1 MLITKV
7 FSVIVSGKKYLDTIS
22 KVMAFANTL
31 DQRLIAT
38 HEALRVSKP
47 SGYQYELPFYRENSG
62 ELFDIC
68 FDAVMPD
75 DIDFKATYPTIKDQ
89 TYAGF
94 DLRRRGY
101 ETIRF
106 SFWTVDMVTVH
117 FEPTRVHL
125 REMLRTAQKERQLKA
140 NEGPN
145 YYQII
150 ETIERFATPA
160 WSPVVEIGV
169 AGDLTD
175 SRFSGDPWLPDD
187 VNWPVDLGG
196 EPMLFIAQ
204 LNVAQLPLEMQSIVG
219 TSGLI
224 SVFSS
229 RLLSGVDEAATSS
242 SPDAALFRFTLEE
255 TGSVRTNAVVE
266 EFRTG
271 PSRILR
277 WRCATDHPSR
287 HDLES
292 SLLDLPTDVQE
303 AVKHLGDNA
312 IGSFTPRDFGEG
324 DRSPASAREGI
335 EYLWGKGSYDKATA
349 ERSMRLSLLAG
360 NKLGGWPCWVEKSQW
375 KLNSGQPMLPLFQ
388 FCATDGLAL
397 QCAALTC
404 QLFVDP
410 GDTNIMKITSWR
422 SC

>member
-1 MLITKV
+1 M
-7 FSVIVSGKKYLDTIS
+7 IVCGKKYLDTIS

-31 DQRLIAT
+31 DQRLLAT

-62 ELFDIC
+62 ELFDTC

-75 DIDFKATYPTIKDQ
+75 EFDFKATYPTIKDQ
-89 TYAGF
+89 TYSGF

-106 SFWTVDMVTVH
+106 SFWTVDMVRVH
-117 FEPTRVHL
+117 FEPTRPHL
-125 REMLRTAQKERQLKA
+125 REMLRAAQKERQLKA
-140 NEGPN
+140 NEGPA
-145 YYQII
+145 YAQVVDAI
-150 ETIERFATPA
+150 EQFATPA

-169 AGDLTD
+169 AGDPAD

-187 VNWPVDLGG
+187 VTWPVDTGG

-204 LNVAQLPLEMQSIVG
+204 FNVAQLPLEMHPAVG
-219 TSGLI
+219 PEGLI

-229 RLLSGVDEAATSS
+229 RLPSTVDEAAASS
-242 SPDAALFRFTLEE
+242 SPDAALFRFTLQEP
-255 TGSVRTNAVVE
+255 GGVRPNAVVE

-277 WRCATDHPSR
+277 WRSATDYPSR
-287 HDLES
+287 CDLES
-292 SLLDLPTDVQE
+292 GSLDLPTDVQE
-303 AVKHLGDNA
+303 AVKQIGNNA
-312 IGSFTPRDFGEG
+312 IGSFTPRDFGER
-324 DRSPASAREGI
+324 DRNPGSAREGI
-335 EYLWGKGSYDKATA
+335 EYLWGKGAYDNATV
-349 ERSMRLSLLAG
+349 ERAMRLSLLDG
-360 NKLGGWPCWVEKSQW
+360 NKLGGWPCWVEESLW
-375 KLNSGQPMLPLFQ
+375 KYNSGQPMLPLFQ

-397 QCAALTC
+397 QSAALTC

-410 GDTNIMKITSWR
+410 GDTNVMKITSWR